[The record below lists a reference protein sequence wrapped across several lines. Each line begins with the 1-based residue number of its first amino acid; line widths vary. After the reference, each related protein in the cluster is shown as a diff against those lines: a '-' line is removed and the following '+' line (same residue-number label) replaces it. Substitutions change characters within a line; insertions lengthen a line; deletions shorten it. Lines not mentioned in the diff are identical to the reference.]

1 MSFLGTNPSTS
12 SVYIF
17 LPSSVCSVRLE
28 DGLRGPSCHHRHLS
42 GGRVRLLPPLP
53 LLLRLL
59 GAPLALVGVVLAAP
73 RLAPAAA
80 GLQSLLVPAAVDGG
94 LAPVADPAHQTQ
106 EGPPHLP
113 AGQRVNDRVHG
124 RVEHGHGDEPVG
136 LVEDGAATLARHVQQ
151 QQDEDG
157 RPAGDEDPDDD
168 DDGAQQRHGVLGV
181 PVLAHLPAAG
191 LHQDVDA
198 GVEDRHG
205 QEQDHEHYNA
215 EGDIFLGVER
225 EDGGAVGEVVQAVP
239 AENGQSSERDGD
251 QPAGSYEQEDSVVL
265 VGIIRPHLDH
275 SQVSLYCDSQE
286 TEDGGTER
294 NEHAPLSDEP
304 EGGRELQ
311 GLLSGQEQV
320 HQVGDAGQHVA
331 QCQVAD
337 EVVHAVVEPVVSPYG
352 HQHGEVLQDDEAA
365 HDEERDG
372 LGVHGAGAG
381 ADAGP
386 VVQLPRIVVVEV
398 YLRVDHLRRAGRQE
412 SAGSP
417 GSADPPRSTAERGG
431 RCEDDEG
438 HCRKTLPT
446 RNTRNHGVFFFFS
459 DGLNNRIV
467 HLSIETIRLN
477 TNKQHYK

>member
-94 LAPVADPAHQTQ
+94 LAPVADAAHQAQ

-205 QEQDHEHYNA
+205 QEQDHEHYDA

-386 VVQLPRIVVVEV
+386 VVQLPRVVVVEV

-417 GSADPPRSTAERGG
+417 GSADPPRLTAERGG

-446 RNTRNHGVFFFFS
+446 RNTRNHGVLFFFS